1 MGLGYLHIYGVESVA
16 RSKERASPK
25 ALNSGAGG
33 NKAPRFFHIT
43 TSYAISSQWRPEYGE
58 ESKKILHVLATDELE
73 RLGTK
78 GVSAQEFVYELLRI
92 FAEYGD
98 GQIGRLK
105 DGRGSLA
112 KDGQTILVKNLIAY
126 RPVEVRS
133 LSL

>member
-1 MGLGYLHIYGVESVA
+1 MA
-16 RSKERASPK
+16 KK
-25 ALNSGAGG
+25 A
-33 NKAPRFFHIT
+33 
-43 TSYAISSQWRPEYGE
+43 
-58 ESKKILHVLATDELE
+58 KKYSHVLATEELE